1 MAAGDFGELVAEEP
15 YGDYYGNVVAEVGGG
30 DVLVNMWRGRSREVP
45 TCGTVNRL

>member
-30 DVLVNMWRGRSREVP
+30 DVLVNMGTDGSVSQRRDRACGGR
-45 TCGTVNRL
+45 